1 MKKLLLIT
9 LLIANTIY
17 AQEKKEK
24 ANILK
29 NTWLIGG
36 KISLNATNAETTNNN
51 TINTY
56 ETYGIVLNPEIG
68 FTIKN
73 NLVIGLGLGYE
84 YYKNENTD
92 AFNFSTSRN
101 VFSITPYI
109 KKFVPINTNLLFSL
123 KGEVKFSMDENKN
136 SDSTN
141 FYSSN
146 SIFIGFRPGITYFLS
161 KRISLDANIGS
172 IGYSHF
178 NRELNTYNESNKSN
192 SFNLNLNS
200 SDFLF
205 GFTYYL

>member
-29 NTWLIGG
+29 NTWLFGG
-36 KISLNATNAETTNNN
+36 KISLSSRNVETSNN
-51 TINTY
+51 TPQTIY
-56 ETYGIVLNPEIG
+56 EVYGISLNPEIG
-68 FTIKN
+68 FAIKN
-73 NLVIGLGLGYE
+73 NLVLGLGLGYN
-84 YYKNENTD
+84 YYKNENTND
-92 AFNFSTSRN
+92 SNYSTSRN
-101 VFSITPYI
+101 VLSIAPYV
-109 KKFVPINTNLLFSL
+109 KKFIPINSHLLFSL
-123 KGEVKFSMDENKN
+123 KGEVRFSTDENKN

-141 FYSSN
+141 LFRTKTL
-146 SIFIGFRPGITYFLS
+146 FVGLRPGITYFLS

-172 IGYSHF
+172 IGYSHL
-178 NRELNTYNESNKSN
+178 NRKFDTNYLSGKSN
-192 SFNLNLNS
+192 TFALNLNS

>member
-24 ANILK
+24 VNILK

-36 KISLNATNAETTNNN
+36 KISLSSTNAETTDNN
-51 TINTY
+51 TSKG
-56 ETYGIVLNPEIG
+56 YGISLNPEIG

-73 NLVIGLGLGYE
+73 NLVLGLGLGYD

-92 AFNFSTSRN
+92 ALNYSRSRN
-101 VFSITPYI
+101 VLSIAPYV
-109 KKFVPINTNLLFSL
+109 KKFIPINSHLLFSL
-123 KGEVKFSMDENKN
+123 KGEARFSTDENKN

-141 FYSSN
+141 LSRNKTF
-146 SIFIGFRPGITYFLS
+146 FVGFRPGITYFLS

-178 NRELNTYNESNKSN
+178 NRKYDTNDETYKSN